1 MVKKKKCMKRS
12 EEKEKDYSSNGQSSE
27 PDIFINSNTVPFILI
42 IFLTFSIECNEIK
55 EKESLNI
62 SAEWHAAL
70 FICCYDCC
78 AQSFHWAHCSVM
90 TKKKFIR
97 FEKECERERKMEWNE
112 LSSFLLSTEW
122 FDGTS
127 LRMWIDAKHITNAT
141 IVMRFDVVNL
151 NVDEN
156 EIESERTQSSWNTH
170 VLMAY
175 HAPDTLEYSHRQHI
189 SALFVLSFVV
199 SPRFRPVVWLFDLN
213 LNREYCTD
221 VCYVPCLDMLTWN

>member
-1 MVKKKKCMKRS
+1 
-12 EEKEKDYSSNGQSSE
+12 
-27 PDIFINSNTVPFILI
+27 
-42 IFLTFSIECNEIK
+42 
-55 EKESLNI
+55 
-62 SAEWHAAL
+62 
-70 FICCYDCC
+70 
-78 AQSFHWAHCSVM
+78 
-90 TKKKFIR
+90 
-97 FEKECERERKMEWNE
+97 
-112 LSSFLLSTEW
+112 
-122 FDGTS
+122 
-127 LRMWIDAKHITNAT
+127 
-141 IVMRFDVVNL
+141 MRFDVVNL

-221 VCYVPCLDMLTWN
+221 VCYVPCLDMLT